1 MSDLVWFI
9 MIGILFGL
17 LGLVFV
23 ILGWQIWKK
32 QKMNLIISSHC
43 DKVKDENKQS
53 YCKLFGT
60 GVFAIGIGFL
70 VSGICIPFVQSVF
83 SFIPM
88 TVGLIT
94 GTVMIVSSVM
104 KYNK

>member
-1 MSDLVWFI
+1 MSDFIWFI
-9 MIGILFGL
+9 IIAVLFLFLGIIFA
-17 LGLVFV
+17 V
-23 ILGWQIWKK
+23 LGWLIWKK

-43 DKVKDENKQS
+43 DKVKDEDKKS

-60 GVFAIGIGFL
+60 GAFVIGIGFL
-70 VSGICIPFVQSVF
+70 VSGACTPFVQSVV

-88 TVGLIT
+88 TAGLIT
-94 GTVMIVSSVM
+94 GLVMIVSSVM